1 MPLLLR
7 HALIRLLLLAV
18 FFNTAIGMPAHQ
30 AEHLQQATAATLP
43 AAPPAAEEAADAID
57 AEHGSELHGACAW
70 CLAYAHLDA
79 PPPASAAGHAEA
91 WQADLPRPQARAA
104 FVPDPCH
111 WPFASRDPPRTVS

>member
-30 AEHLQQATAATLP
+30 AEHLQQATATAFSAWPTADEAT
-43 AAPPAAEEAADAID
+43 AE
-57 AEHGSELHGACAW
+57 EHGSELHVACAW
-70 CLAYAHLDA
+70 CLAYAHLGTVPLSS
-79 PPPASAAGHAEA
+79 PPLHAVVR
-91 WQADLPRPQARAA
+91 QAELPRPQARRA

-111 WPFASRDPPRTVS
+111 WPFAARDPPRSVS